1 MHHSVGWSDRHRK
14 YEELAAAAR
23 ISIVKVLAVAPS
35 IERTFQHYV
44 QARQIQSLE
53 RAKAAAIRDLHEDA
67 IAVASG
73 APRSR
78 RFSLADAVAMMGA
91 DFHEY
96 FSRGESFYSPL
107 PTPEELRNEVT
118 SRQAAAVLR
127 DRLQYGVA
135 PPKWSQELNQL
146 KLAAQSAENAIRVA
160 QREVPDSATDEIR
173 ERRQNNA
180 RRRLPQA
187 QRDVADKFKSLSK
200 PAVKRFRLLAQDASV
215 SLPKIEG
222 VKASRAVIR
231 DILKIFECQRNVI
244 RSNSERVP
252 RNLQHLLH
260 ACDFPS
266 GRPSNELA
274 HEFVL
279 ELAIIWRQMT
289 GKHPSRT
296 ASHHHRGPFVRFVAI
311 AFRIAGTPHVDPVEA
326 VNAYGRK
333 YRVADKE
340 QLEFYSPRIN

>member
-1 MHHSVGWSDRHRK
+1 MHHSIGRSDRNRE

-23 ISIVKVLAVAPS
+23 ISIEKVSAASPW
-35 IERTFQHYV
+35 IERAIRRYG
-44 QARQIQSLE
+44 QAQQRQFLE
-53 RAKAAAIRDLHEDA
+53 RANAAAIRELYADA
-67 IAVASG
+67 VAVASG
-73 APRSR
+73 ASRSR
-78 RFSLADAVAMMGA
+78 RSRLADAVATMGA
-91 DFHEY
+91 NFRE
-96 FSRGESFYSPL
+96 FLSRAEPFYGPL
-107 PTPEELRNEVT
+107 PTPEELRNEAT
-118 SRQAAAVLR
+118 SRQAAASLR

-146 KLAAQSAENAIRVA
+146 ELATQSVENAFRVA

-180 RRRLPQA
+180 RRRLPQV
-187 QRDVADKFKSLSK
+187 QRDVAERFKSLSK
-200 PAVKRFRLLAQDASV
+200 PAVKHFRLWAQDASV

-222 VKASRAVIR
+222 VKPSRAAIR

-252 RNLQHLLH
+252 MNLQPLLH

-274 HEFVL
+274 HAFVL

-333 YRVADKE
+333 YRRGVK
-340 QLEFYSPRIN
+340 SN